1 MSALLAHQHVASLGS
16 LVLISPDSLQGYRI
30 SREVSLVVLPVSVT
44 DREGRFVSGLDA
56 SNFRIYDEGHP
67 VQVTLFQ
74 RDDIPVTA
82 GLVVDRSE
90 SMACQSQEVLEGRWP
105 LRSPANPQDMEF
117 VINFNDRV
125 SLGLPQT
132 FRLQ

>member
-1 MSALLAHQHVASLGS
+1 MSALL
-16 LVLISPDSLQGYRI
+16 LISTWLHWGPSFLTSPDSSQGYRI

-67 VQVTLFQ
+67 MQVTLFQ

-90 SMACQSQEVLEGRWP
+90 SMAAQSQEVHGCPEPG
-105 LRSPANPQDMEF
+105 S
-117 VINFNDRV
+117 
-125 SLGLPQT
+125 S
-132 FRLQ
+132 

>member
-1 MSALLAHQHVASLGS
+1 MSALL
-16 LVLISPDSLQGYRI
+16 LISMWLHWGPSFLPLPSSSRGYRI
-30 SREVSLVVLPVSVT
+30 SREVSLVVLPASVT

-82 GLVVDRSE
+82 GLGVDRSE
-90 SMACQSQEVLEGRWP
+90 SRAAQSQEG
-105 LRSPANPQDMEF
+105 
-117 VINFNDRV
+117 
-125 SLGLPQT
+125 
-132 FRLQ
+132 